1 MRLSCV
7 CGVKKSAKASMIKD
21 FDTYDVNDLESSTG
35 VDYLSTNWPK
45 TIFLFL
51 YFK

>member
-7 CGVKKSAKASMIKD
+7 CGVKKSTKASMIKD

-35 VDYLSTNWPK
+35 VDYLSTNRPK